1 MKFEASFFFKQN
13 YCHTSFA
20 VFFAFPRK
28 FTIIIDYRWLTSF
41 PGFSPTSL
49 PRRRSFGNSPTR
61 SACFAPTRSVGTN
74 WRDDWERGW
83 WDNYHLLGAI
93 STVFFFGC
101 IAFFRDQ
108 NVRQKKKN
116 PSRWKIFL
124 VKTMIFLIWHPD
136 VCNLFYSTF
145 SCKQFQIVNQPDK
158 TGWKT

>member
-108 NVRQKKKN
+108 NVRQKKRIRRGEK
-116 PSRWKIFL
+116 
-124 VKTMIFLIWHPD
+124 
-136 VCNLFYSTF
+136 YSSLRPWFFWYDIPMCVIYFTRLLAVSNF
-145 SCKQFQIVNQPDK
+145 RL
-158 TGWKT
+158 